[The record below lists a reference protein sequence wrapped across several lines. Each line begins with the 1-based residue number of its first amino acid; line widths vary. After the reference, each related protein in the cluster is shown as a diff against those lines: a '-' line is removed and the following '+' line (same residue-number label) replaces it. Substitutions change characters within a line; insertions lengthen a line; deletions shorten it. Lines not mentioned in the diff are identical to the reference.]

1 VIVRTVANYAPRIV
15 VVRCAVNKSRYRLT
29 KRGENVVGA
38 VLALLAVLL
47 AAVADRIAF
56 MY

>member
-1 VIVRTVANYAPRIV
+1 MGATCVHRIV
-15 VVRCAVNKSRYRLT
+15 DARRVMKKTSYRLT

-38 VLALLAVLL
+38 VLALLTVLL

>member
-1 VIVRTVANYAPRIV
+1 MGAIYVHRIV
-15 VVRCAVNKSRYRLT
+15 DASCVMKKTRYRLT
-29 KRGENVVGA
+29 NRGENVVGA
-38 VLALLAVLL
+38 VLALLTVLL